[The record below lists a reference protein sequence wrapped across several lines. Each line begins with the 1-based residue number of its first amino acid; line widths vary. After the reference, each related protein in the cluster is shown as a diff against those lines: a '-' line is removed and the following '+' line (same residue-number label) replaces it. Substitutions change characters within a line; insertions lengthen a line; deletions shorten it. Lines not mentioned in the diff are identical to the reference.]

1 MSRVNFSHNNLQNKP
16 KKGVLLMKKTIF
28 SKPGHRSRLIVAGL
42 VTTLIL
48 LSALSIHA
56 IASIQSS
63 LGIAGYLDFSYGTTI
78 PADVTGEKPER
89 KLRGND
95 GIWWGILYNNT
106 AGEYHIYRLDWGNQV
121 WEDTGVIVDEGEQAR
136 ADVLWDEATKHIYCA
151 PPHMVAN
158 PD

>member
-1 MSRVNFSHNNLQNKP
+1 MSRVNLTKNNLQNKR

-63 LGIAGYLDFSYGTTI
+63 LGIAGYRVFSYETTT
-78 PADVTGEKPER
+78 PADVTGEKPES
-89 KLRGND
+89 KLWWND
-95 GIWWGILYNNT
+95 GIWWGI
-106 AGEYHIYRLDWGNQV
+106 I
-121 WEDTGVIVDEGEQAR
+121 
-136 ADVLWDEATKHIYCA
+136 
-151 PPHMVAN
+151 PP
-158 PD
+158 

>member
-1 MSRVNFSHNNLQNKP
+1 
-16 KKGVLLMKKTIF
+16 MKKIIF
-28 SKPGHRSRLIVAGL
+28 SKPGHHSRLIVAGL

-78 PADVTGEKPER
+78 PADVTGEKPES
-89 KLRGND
+89 KLWWND

-106 AGEYHIYRLDWGNQV
+106 AGEYHIYRLD
-121 WEDTGVIVDEGEQAR
+121 
-136 ADVLWDEATKHIYCA
+136 
-151 PPHMVAN
+151 
-158 PD
+158 